1 MKKLITNLFRTIEQK
16 SKLDLIT
23 ELLIHGNST
32 PEAIALFD
40 KVKANFIY
48 EMKQRE
54 KQAVYECRLINSIDS
69 KETNPNE
76 IEVNYQLV
84 TPN

>member
-54 KQAVYECRLINSIDS
+54 KQAAYECRLINSIDS
-69 KETNPNE
+69 KETNPE
-76 IEVNYQLV
+76 QIEVTYQLV